1 MCLHRYE
8 SIAHFLKYNKGS
20 HSISEIIQKTE
31 FGVSHTQVRRELDDL
46 VSNGFASYFTH
57 NGTRYYSWR

>member
-8 SIAHFLKYNKGS
+8 SIAHFLKYKKGS
-20 HSISEIIQKTE
+20 HSISEIITNTD
-31 FGVSHTQVRRELDDL
+31 FGVTHNQVRRELDDL
-46 VSNGFASYFTH
+46 VKNGFASFFTY